1 MVSVTTGNSLLKEA
15 LEDMRSGALLLI
27 VGWFL
32 VGIAVVGGPFT
43 ILRVITRGTRGVGG
57 ILVTGFE
64 VLLMLIL
71 VLLGVIIM
79 FIGFFWKFISGTQK
93 LAQADKRFTTASQL
107 VGLYRWGLV
116 LALISIIL
124 AVTIVDLV
132 IAIPLAIVTLILIL
146 FLLGSIGLIILSF
159 NLNEVY
165 KNILYLVAGILF
177 IIGIFIPILNA
188 ISFILLYIALGDT
201 IEKLST
207 TPTPNPTLV

>member
-1 MVSVTTGNSLLKEA
+1 MVSITTGNSLFKEA

-43 ILRVITRGTRGVGG
+43 ILRVIIRGTRGVGG
-57 ILVTGFE
+57 VLAIGFE

-93 LAQADKRFTTASQL
+93 LAQADKRFRTASQL

-124 AVTIVDLV
+124 AVTIVGLV
-132 IAIPLAIVTLILIL
+132 IAIPLAIVTLIL

-188 ISFILLYIALGDT
+188 ISFILLYVALGDT
-201 IEKLST
+201 MEKLST

>member
-1 MVSVTTGNSLLKEA
+1 MVSITTGNSLLKEA

-32 VGIAVVGGPFT
+32 VGIAVAGGPFT
-43 ILRVITRGTRGVGG
+43 ILRVITRGIRGVGG
-57 ILVTGFE
+57 VLVTGFE

-93 LAQADKRFTTASQL
+93 LAQADKRFRTASQL

-124 AVTIVDLV
+124 AVTIVGLI
-132 IAIPLAIVTLILIL
+132 IAIPLAIVTLIL

-188 ISFILLYIALGDT
+188 ISFILLYVALGDT
-201 IEKLST
+201 MEKLST
-207 TPTPNPTLV
+207 TSTPNPTLV

>member
-1 MVSVTTGNSLLKEA
+1 MVSITTGNSLLKEA

-32 VGIAVVGGPFT
+32 VGIAVAGGPFT
-43 ILRVITRGTRGVGG
+43 ILRVITRGARGVGG

-93 LAQADKRFTTASQL
+93 LAQADKRFRTASQL

-124 AVTIVDLV
+124 AVTIVGLI
-132 IAIPLAIVTLILIL
+132 IAIPLAIVTLIL

-188 ISFILLYIALGDT
+188 ISFILLYVALGDT
-201 IEKLST
+201 MEKLST

>member
-1 MVSVTTGNSLLKEA
+1 MVSITTGNSLLKEA

-93 LAQADKRFTTASQL
+93 LAQADKRFRTASQL

-124 AVTIVDLV
+124 AVTIVGLI
-132 IAIPLAIVTLILIL
+132 IAIPLAIVTLIL

-188 ISFILLYIALGDT
+188 ISFILLYVALGDT
-201 IEKLST
+201 MEKLST
-207 TPTPNPTLV
+207 TPTPNPTLI